1 MTEYCASVFGIV
13 AAVSM
18 LGYLVYP
25 RGGEWVR
32 SALSVLVLFVALT
45 PLFSLIGSLGTE
57 GIFDPSDF
65 DASEYG
71 EDYLEVTRDAF
82 CEGLRVHIAEK
93 YGIFEEEVTVLAEGF
108 SFNEMRAEK
117 IRVILVGRAAL
128 KDGKG
133 IAKYVEGLGYG
144 RCEVEIGIL

>member
-1 MTEYCASVFGIV
+1 VTEYFISVFGIT

-25 RGGEWVR
+25 RGGELVR

-45 PLFSLIGSLGTE
+45 PLFSLIGSLGTG
-57 GIFDPSDF
+57 GIFDPPDF
-65 DASEYG
+65 DASEYR
-71 EDYLEVTRDAF
+71 EDYLEVTREAF
-82 CEGLRVHIAEK
+82 CEGLRVHIAER
-93 YGIFEEEVTVLAEGF
+93 YGISEDEVTVLAEGF
-108 SFNEMRAEK
+108 SFKEMRAEK
-117 IRVILVGRAAL
+117 IRVILVGKAAF

-144 RCEVEIGIL
+144 RCEVEIGIV

>member
-1 MTEYCASVFGIV
+1 MTEYFASVFGIV

-25 RGGEWVR
+25 RGGEGVR

-45 PLFSLIGSLGTE
+45 PLFSAIGSLGTD
-57 GIFDPSDF
+57 GIFDPSVIDP
-65 DASEYG
+65 SEYG
-71 EDYLEVTRDAF
+71 EDYVDAARDAF
-82 CEGLRVHIAEK
+82 CEGLRAHIMDK
-93 YGIFEEEVTVLAEGF
+93 YAISGDDITVLAEGF
-108 SFNEMRAEK
+108 SFKDMRAEK

-133 IAKYVEGLGYG
+133 IARYVEGLGYG
-144 RCEVEIGIL
+144 RCEVEIGIG